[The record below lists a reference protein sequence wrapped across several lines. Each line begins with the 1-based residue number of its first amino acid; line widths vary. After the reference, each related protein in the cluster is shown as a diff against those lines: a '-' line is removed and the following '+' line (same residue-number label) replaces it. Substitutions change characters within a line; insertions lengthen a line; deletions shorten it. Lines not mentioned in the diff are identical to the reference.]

1 MGLYIIVKQ
10 TVIFQKIF
18 KSDNKIDL
26 WEFLLQ
32 KSMEYNDITPPSLIC
47 VVEIRL
53 TIILIII
60 SFSLL

>member
-32 KSMEYNDITPPSLIC
+32 KSMEYNDITPPSDNKYKQSS
-47 VVEIRL
+47 
-53 TIILIII
+53 TP
-60 SFSLL
+60 